1 MTIKDDYFRYLD
13 HIGTSVPMRALA
25 AHPEWTDVIA
35 LRHDIDHDLDLALE
49 MAHHEHER
57 GIQATYFLLHTTD
70 YWNDPR
76 FAQRCAQLQAY
87 GHEIGLH
94 LNLLTE
100 WFQEEQRESRIIP
113 QVSIETMCATQSQP
127 SSRPHYAT
135 TK

>member
-1 MTIKDDYFRYLD
+1 
-13 HIGTSVPMRALA
+13 MREFA
-25 AHPEWTDVIA
+25 AHPEWADVIA

-57 GIQATYFLLHTTD
+57 GIRATYFLLHTCD

-76 FAQRCAQLQAY
+76 FTQKCAQLQDY

-100 WFQEEQRESRIIP
+100 WFQGQRETLDSRL
-113 QVSIETMCATQSQP
+113 C
-127 SSRPHYAT
+127 RPRFQGRFALR
-135 TK
+135 